1 MSTLQH
7 HKEATMLCEE
17 GMIIT
22 QARSAFS
29 IPQSIKQVAPLKT
42 QSNTK

>member
-1 MSTLQH
+1 MTTWMKQSTLQH

-22 QARSAFS
+22 KVKSALS
-29 IPQSIKQVAPLKT
+29 IPQ
-42 QSNTK
+42 NTK